1 VRSRVKISLGF
12 RRHEVEVMRI
22 KQGASYA
29 SVTWA
34 AVLLGACSNK
44 GTTTREAGL
53 QGAPAMA
60 GSGAV
65 GAAAAVPLPVNA
77 PVSAATPEA
86 APVAPENPALTRG
99 DRLEF
104 LPGIGDLPYVLA
116 PNAYGLAGS
125 GFLSRSALGTSI
137 TVGADA
143 GKICVQGSL
152 ASVPN
157 GDYGEYW
164 GVELGFNLTQLDA
177 AASDALPNTGA
188 APSTAREAAADAGK
202 DASVDAA
209 LVNADA
215 SSAAPSTP
223 AASAWSPGKVI
234 GFSFVIE
241 GPTIDII
248 RFKALPDGYDRSLE
262 ASVFCK
268 QLTPPSGAVN
278 DALFAD
284 MTQYC
289 WDAPPQ
295 AQIPLDKG
303 LDNISWQL
311 PADVTGPRAF
321 DWCLTELRPILT
333 Q

>member
-1 VRSRVKISLGF
+1 
-12 RRHEVEVMRI
+12 MRI
-22 KQGASYA
+22 RRGASYA
-29 SVTWA
+29 SVTWGA
-34 AVLLGACSNK
+34 ALLVACSNK
-44 GTTTREAGL
+44 STTTQRPDL
-53 QGAPAMA
+53 QGTMAMA
-60 GSGAV
+60 GSGGV
-65 GAAAAVPLPVNA
+65 GPAGAMPLPVSA
-77 PVSAATPEA
+77 PAAAATPEA
-86 APVAPENPALTRG
+86 APVAPGNPALTRG

-104 LPGIGDLPYVLA
+104 LPGTGDLPYVLA

-137 TVGADA
+137 TVGTDA
-143 GKICVQGSL
+143 GKICVQGNL

-164 GVELGFNLTQLDA
+164 GVELGFNLTPLDA
-177 AASDALPNTGA
+177 ATSDTPPNTGA
-188 APSTAREAAADAGK
+188 GPSIAPDAAADAGK

-209 LVNADA
+209 VNADA
-215 SSAAPSTP
+215 SSAAPSSP
-223 AASAWSPGKVI
+223 AAAAWSPGKVI

-268 QLTPPSGAVN
+268 QLTPASGAVN
-278 DALFAD
+278 DALFTD

-295 AQIPLDKG
+295 AQIPLGKG
-303 LDNISWQL
+303 IDNISWQL

-321 DWCLTELRPILT
+321 DWCLTELRPILA